1 MSRTRRPLTRFVL
14 VGGAAATALAV
25 LAQDSPRRPSPP
37 QPEGEVPPGYT
48 QILPRGKIASIDEPV
63 FVKAAEAEIDD
74 DAWVL
79 GVEIDGV
86 AKAYSLTVLNHHEV
100 VNDRFGELPVAAVW

>member
-1 MSRTRRPLTRFVL
+1 MPRTRVWI
-14 VGGAAATALAV
+14 AALALTCG
-25 LAQDSPRRPSPP
+25 LAGPAWAEEEKRPERPPVP
-37 QPEGEVPPGYT
+37 QPEGEVPPDYK
-48 QILPRGKIASIDEPV
+48 QILPRGKIASIDAPE
-63 FVKAAEAEIDD
+63 FVSAAEAEIED

-79 GVEIDGV
+79 GVVIDGQ